1 MQVWPLEAGLPR
13 SLIWYRPRATANDDS
28 PPDTFQC
35 ILRIGRTM
43 AQNGEG
49 SCGLTKVKLKKNNT
63 RKSSY
68 LMPERKQEGPS
79 PSSLAIGRLE
89 QESPWPG
96 EELGMDC

>member
-35 ILRIGRTM
+35 ILRIGRTV

-49 SCGLTKVKLKKNNT
+49 SCGLTKVKLKKIT
-63 RKSSY
+63 
-68 LMPERKQEGPS
+68 QENQVTSCLKENKRARVPRAL
-79 PSSLAIGRLE
+79 P
-89 QESPWPG
+89 
-96 EELGMDC
+96 